1 MIFTKLKIDGAYL
14 IEPEKREDHR
24 GFFARTWC
32 MKEFESHHLNP
43 AVVQI
48 NTTFSVRAGTL
59 RGLHYQLP
67 PHEEVKVVR
76 CTRGALYDVIVD
88 LRPHSP
94 SYMQWLGAELT
105 AENRRMLYV
114 PEGVAHGSQT
124 LTDNT
129 ELCYQTSQFFAPEAA
144 HGVRFDDPA
153 FQIQWP
159 LEVDAISDVDK
170 SWPLYVTSAALYE
183 EKLT

>member
-1 MIFTKLKIDGAYL
+1 MIFTKMKIDGAYL

-32 MKEFESHHLNP
+32 AKEFESYRLNP
-43 AVVQI
+43 AIVQI

-59 RGLHYQLP
+59 RGLHYQIS

-88 LRPHSP
+88 LRPQSP
-94 SYMQWLGAELT
+94 SYMQWLGLELT

-124 LTDNT
+124 LTDDT
-129 ELCYQTSQFFAPEAA
+129 ELCYQASQFFAPEAA
-144 HGVRFDDPA
+144 RGVRFDDPA

-159 LEVDAISDVDK
+159 LEIGTISEVDK
-170 SWPLYVTSAALYE
+170 NWPLYVTSTALYE